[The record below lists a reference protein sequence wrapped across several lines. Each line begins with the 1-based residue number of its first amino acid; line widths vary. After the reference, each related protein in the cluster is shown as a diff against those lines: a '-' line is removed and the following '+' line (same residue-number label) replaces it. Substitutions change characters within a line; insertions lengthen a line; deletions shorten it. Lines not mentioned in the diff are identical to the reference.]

1 MIENNL
7 NYCNRSPFAEIKWLL
22 NALLSPLRGC
32 FLCKGILRT
41 AVNLKEE
48 GNISGVRSKPLLIN
62 DLRNM
67 VAPSINDAIWLLE
80 KEIAF
85 PYPGLARKAT

>member
-1 MIENNL
+1 VDAF
-7 NYCNRSPFAEIKWLL
+7 CVRV
-22 NALLSPLRGC
+22 
-32 FLCKGILRT
+32 ILRT

-48 GNISGVRSKPLLIN
+48 GNISGVRSKPLLMN

-67 VAPSINDAIWLLE
+67 VVPSINDAIWLLE

-85 PYPGLARKAT
+85 PYPGLARRAVYRRCDGIAS